1 MHLFIIT
8 AFIAIVAPFGALFY
22 SALKRALKAEQ
33 FSEMLTNGG
42 VIDRVDGI
50 LITGL
55 FLFIYIN
62 YIIYQEQDAVKIMQ
76 EMILSLSP

>member
-42 VIDRVDGI
+42 VIDRVDGM

-62 YIIYQEQDAVKIMQ
+62 YIIYQEQDATKIMQ